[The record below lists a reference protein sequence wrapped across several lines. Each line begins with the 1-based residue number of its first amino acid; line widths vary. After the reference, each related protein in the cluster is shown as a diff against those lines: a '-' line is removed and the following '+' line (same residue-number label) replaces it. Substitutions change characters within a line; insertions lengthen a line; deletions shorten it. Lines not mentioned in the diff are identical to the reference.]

1 MTVSAQPSGG
11 ADDRTGSM
19 RRAVDELI
27 RRSGARPVESVEDLD
42 RFKTTLWDSD
52 EELEAFLADLRAS
65 RNADS

>member
-1 MTVSAQPSGG
+1 MTVSAQPSGD

-27 RRSGARPVESVEDLD
+27 RRSGARPIESVEDLD
-42 RFKTTLWDSD
+42 RFKTSLWDSD
-52 EELEAFLADLRAS
+52 GELEAFLADLRAS

>member
-27 RRSGARPVESVEDLD
+27 RRSGARPIESVEDLD
-42 RFKTTLWDSD
+42 RFKTSLWDSD
-52 EELEAFLADLRAS
+52 GELEAFLADLRAS